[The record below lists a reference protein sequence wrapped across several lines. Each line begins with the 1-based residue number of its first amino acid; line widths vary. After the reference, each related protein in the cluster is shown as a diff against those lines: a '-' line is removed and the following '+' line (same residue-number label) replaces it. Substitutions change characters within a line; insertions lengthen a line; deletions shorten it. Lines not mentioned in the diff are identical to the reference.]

1 MSVFYLCV
9 SGVFI
14 SNIEKHTSTTAAFNI
29 FKSKIAFNR
38 VAIFFLF
45 KSIVGFIREDDGLCA
60 VLTVVVWI
68 CLCDGVLGIA
78 TYLVSVNISG
88 WLVSV

>member
-1 MSVFYLCV
+1 MSVFYLRV

-14 SNIEKHTSTTAAFNI
+14 SNIEKYTSTAAALT
-29 FKSKIAFNR
+29 STVR
-38 VAIFFLF
+38 RYFLF
-45 KSIVGFIREDDGLCA
+45 KSIVGFIRECEGLCA

-88 WLVSV
+88 WLASA

>member
-1 MSVFYLCV
+1 MSSLNSKARF
-9 SGVFI
+9 FI
-14 SNIEKHTSTTAAFNI
+14 
-29 FKSKIAFNR
+29 
-38 VAIFFLF
+38 
-45 KSIVGFIREDDGLCA
+45 KSIVGFIREGDGLCA

-78 TYLVSVNISG
+78 TYLVPVNISG

>member
-1 MSVFYLCV
+1 M
-9 SGVFI
+9 FI
-14 SNIEKHTSTTAAFNI
+14 SNIEKHTSTTETLAFNLE
-29 FKSKIAFNR
+29 AR
-38 VAIFFLF
+38 FFLF
-45 KSIVGFIREDDGLCA
+45 KSIVGFIREGEGLCA

-88 WLVSV
+88 WLASV

>member
-1 MSVFYLCV
+1 M
-9 SGVFI
+9 
-14 SNIEKHTSTTAAFNI
+14 
-29 FKSKIAFNR
+29 
-38 VAIFFLF
+38 F
-45 KSIVGFIREDDGLCA
+45 KSIVGFIREGEGLCA

>member
-1 MSVFYLCV
+1 M
-9 SGVFI
+9 
-14 SNIEKHTSTTAAFNI
+14 
-29 FKSKIAFNR
+29 FKI
-38 VAIFFLF
+38 
-45 KSIVGFIREDDGLCA
+45 IVGFIREGEGLCA

-78 TYLVSVNISG
+78 TYLVLVNISG

>member
-1 MSVFYLCV
+1 MSVFYLRV

-14 SNIEKHTSTTAAFNI
+14 SNIEKYRSTTAALNI
-29 FKSKIAFNR
+29 FKSNVAFNR
-38 VAIFFLF
+38 EAIFLF
-45 KSIVGFIREDDGLCA
+45 KSIVGFIREGEGLCV

-88 WLVSV
+88 WLASV